1 MALLEVHR
9 LSKAFGG
16 LKALREVGFAA
27 AEGEVLG
34 VIGPNGSGK
43 STLFNIIAGAL
54 PPTSGTV
61 ALAGEIITGRPPWE
75 ICRRG
80 IGRTPQIP
88 VLFPELTCLEN
99 VLLGAAF
106 GCRRQRLPVSIAR
119 QEAMAALE
127 TVGLAGLAAVP
138 APHLSLGQTKLLE
151 LAMALA
157 ASPRLLLLDEPTAG
171 LSPVAVKGV
180 LEVLRA
186 LRERGLTLLLIDH
199 KLRVVSEI
207 ASRIL
212 ALDQGEIIAESSPAE
227 VTRHPRVLKAYL
239 GEA

>member
-16 LKALREVGFAA
+16 LQALREVGFSV

-43 STLFNIIAGAL
+43 STLFNVIAGSL
-54 PPTSGTV
+54 LPTSGTV
-61 ALAGEIITGRPPWE
+61 TFAGETITGRPPWV

-88 VLFPELTCLEN
+88 APFPELSCLEN

-106 GCRRQRLPVSIAR
+106 GCRRRRLPGALAR

-127 TVGLAGLAAVP
+127 TVGLAGLADRL
-138 APHLSLGQTKLLE
+138 APQLSLGQTKLLE
-151 LAMALA
+151 LAMGLSV
-157 ASPRLLLLDEPTAG
+157 SPRLLLLDEPTAG
-171 LSPVAVKGV
+171 LSPVAVKGI

-199 KLRVVSEI
+199 KLRAISEL

-212 ALDQGEIIAESSPAE
+212 VLDQGEIIVESSPAE